1 MVTVVGAQV
10 RAVEAL
16 RAVRAASIDQGGK
29 VEATAGEVGL
39 VGCGCPARRCMG
51 SPYSGFAAGARKGI
65 PHSR

>member
-1 MVTVVGAQV
+1 MVVTVVGAQV

-39 VGCGCPARRCMG
+39 VDSLAV
-51 SPYSGFAAGARKGI
+51 
-65 PHSR
+65 